1 MRIHSVLE
9 AHKHATQ
16 GQKAAYEAAWTP
28 QILDARKRAPA
39 TPPGEGL
46 RVTNSE
52 TRFASALAAWQRTR
66 QAHAGAVAEA
76 ETRREELEAC
86 AQERWIIW

>member
-1 MRIHSVLE
+1 MWCALPQTANIAER
-9 AHKHATQ
+9 K
-16 GQKAAYEAAWTP
+16 P

-76 ETRREELEAC
+76 ETRRTQLEA
-86 AQERWIIW
+86 RV

>member
-1 MRIHSVLE
+1 M
-9 AHKHATQ
+9 Q
-16 GQKAAYEAAWTP
+16 GQEIADKAEQTA

-76 ETRREELEAC
+76 ETRRTELEAS
-86 AQERWIIW
+86 AQEQ